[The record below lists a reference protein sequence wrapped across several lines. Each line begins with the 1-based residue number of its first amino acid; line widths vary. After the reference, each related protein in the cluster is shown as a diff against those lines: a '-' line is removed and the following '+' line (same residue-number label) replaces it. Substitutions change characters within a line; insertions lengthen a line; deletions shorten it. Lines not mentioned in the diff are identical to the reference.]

1 MPHFPMRW
9 SETWRVLAYTTA
21 ITLAFIAL
29 GRLESALFDVLG
41 ADNALARSEGSARA
55 DDALA
60 AAAEQI
66 AAQSRPALERV
77 PGQRLAAFRIGYD
90 LGYASAF
97 MGSYAMSEPAVQA
110 KARVVG
116 DRHLDLARQLAA
128 QIEISGITELP
139 VRNPKEYVTLNERF
153 EADENGL
160 AAAIEQRLSLAHR
173 HLYLLGAQL
182 GGEASTVESSGG
194 RADPAA
200 GRADPPPRDARRCRS
215 HALAA
220 AGRAAARRDAG
231 RDAGALSLRAHRAG
245 HRPRGT
251 RRRQRGARGRAGQ
264 HARALRA
271 VRARARERVARRP

>member
-21 ITLAFIAL
+21 ITLAFIVL
-29 GRLESALFDVLG
+29 GRLESGLFDLFG

-60 AAAEQI
+60 AAAAQV

-116 DRHLDLARQLAA
+116 ARHLDLANQLAA
-128 QIEISGITELP
+128 QIEISAITELP
-139 VRNPKEYVTLNERF
+139 VRNPKEYVSLNERF

-160 AAAIEQRLSLAHR
+160 AAAIEQRLSPAHR

-194 RADPAA
+194 RLTQPPVALIRRHATLAGVDRALWLPLAEQPRGETPAETL
-200 GRADPPPRDARRCRS
+200 ARYRS
-215 HALAA
+215 GLTALATDLA
-220 AGRAAARRDAG
+220 ARDAG
-231 RDAGALSLRAHRAG
+231 SAPRASAPG
-245 HRPRGT
+245 ST
-251 RRRQRGARGRAGQ
+251 AAR
-264 HARALRA
+264 
-271 VRARARERVARRP
+271 